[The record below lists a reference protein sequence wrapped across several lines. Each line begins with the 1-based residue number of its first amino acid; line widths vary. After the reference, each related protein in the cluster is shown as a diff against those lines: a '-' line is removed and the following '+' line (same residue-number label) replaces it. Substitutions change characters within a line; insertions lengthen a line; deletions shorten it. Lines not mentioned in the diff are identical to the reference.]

1 MPWSLLFTGLSR
13 YEHTGTCK
21 AIRKN
26 KKENNV
32 IENLGDSC
40 VLFTGSITKTYDVRL
55 FRNNFD
61 CLWDSGRVCGV
72 DGKNYRSACHAARL

>member
-1 MPWSLLFTGLSR
+1 MLFTGLSR
-13 YEHTGTCK
+13 YEHIGTCN
-21 AIRKN
+21 AVRKN
-26 KKENNV
+26 KKEHNVHV

-40 VLFTGSITKTYDVRL
+40 ILFTGSITKTYDVRL

>member
-1 MPWSLLFTGLSR
+1 MLFTGLSR
-13 YEHTGTCK
+13 YEHIGTCK

-26 KKENNV
+26 KKEHNVHV

-40 VLFTGSITKTYDVRL
+40 VLFTGSRTKTYGVRL
-55 FRNNFD
+55 FRKNFD
-61 CLWDSGRVCGV
+61 CLWESGRVCGV